1 MMRTMRD
8 RLGGQPRLGLFVLIM
23 ILVGGVLLSACGGG
37 GGACVG
43 SGGGILLSPVCK
55 QDWSRSECQEWDDEE
70 INGADWNFYS
80 GDSCEDLGYTDRC
93 SDGSYRYAGDC

>member
-1 MMRTMRD
+1 MVRTMRD
-8 RLGGQPRLGLFVLIM
+8 RCGKRPRLGLVFVMLL
-23 ILVGGVLLSACGGG
+23 LVGGSILSACGGD
-37 GGACVG
+37 GACVG

-55 QDWSRSECQEWDDEE
+55 EDWTRIECQEWDDEG

-93 SDGSYRYAGDC
+93 SDGSYRFPGDC